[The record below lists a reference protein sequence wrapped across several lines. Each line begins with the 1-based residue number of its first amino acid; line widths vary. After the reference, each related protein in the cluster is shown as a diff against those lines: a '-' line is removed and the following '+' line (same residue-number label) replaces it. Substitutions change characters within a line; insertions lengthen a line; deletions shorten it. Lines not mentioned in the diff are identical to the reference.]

1 MDEEDTEKQDD
12 TDGYVDADTDL
23 IPGTYEGGLKTWEGG
38 LDLVEVLAES
48 SKTAG
53 DVAERI
59 RGKRILEV
67 RLTSPGCMHTA
78 DYSSVRCR

>member
-1 MDEEDTEKQDD
+1 MDEGDAEKQDE

-53 DVAERI
+53 EIAERI

-67 RLTSPGCMHTA
+67 SMDL
-78 DYSSVRCR
+78 